1 MASSTSSGSVSQSG
15 SSLRRSR
22 VSVAAHRR
30 DGGRTSLAT
39 TPRRRARV
47 VAGAGS
53 AGRYPSSRQGA
64 ARSGAVGGRRDRSD
78 QLDPLRQIR
87 TARPPRHASS
97 SSGPGCPLTVWHEP
111 DEPGTP
117 SAQRRASSFVR
128 FSPRNSSTFVVSRCH
143 LLLLDPDATMGVDLR
158 KTAVPAGQRTRRI
171 APKDFPYHG
180 CALPTELGGQ
190 VTACS

>member
-1 MASSTSSGSVSQSG
+1 MLGQDDDKLGELRMTPVAAGRGHQSSQLRWRLMASSTCSGSVSQSG
-15 SSLRRSR
+15 SPLRRSR
-22 VSVAAHRR
+22 VSVAAHRC
-30 DGGRTSLAT
+30 DGGRTSVAT
-39 TPRRRARV
+39 MPRRRARV

-53 AGRYPSSRQGA
+53 AGRYPSSRQVP
-64 ARSGAVGGRRDRSD
+64 ARSGAVGGRQDRSD

-128 FSPRNSSTFVVSRCH
+128 FSPLNSSTFVVSRCH
-143 LLLLDPDATMGVDLR
+143 LLSVAAT
-158 KTAVPAGQRTRRI
+158 
-171 APKDFPYHG
+171 
-180 CALPTELGGQ
+180 
-190 VTACS
+190 